1 MIDMNKKKYTSYQ
14 EIDAE
19 LQILKVQKE
28 LHYYKLKQSIEST
41 QRQLTPENLLSNA
54 TESVKSY
61 LQDSLGTII
70 QNLIPWVLGWFLNKK
85 KR

>member
-1 MIDMNKKKYTSYQ
+1 MNKKKYTSYQ

-41 QRQLTPENLLSNA
+41 QRQLTPEKLLSNA

>member
-1 MIDMNKKKYTSYQ
+1 MNKKKYTSYQ

-19 LQILKVQKE
+19 LQVLKVQKE

-41 QRQLTPENLLSNA
+41 QRQLTPEKLLSNA